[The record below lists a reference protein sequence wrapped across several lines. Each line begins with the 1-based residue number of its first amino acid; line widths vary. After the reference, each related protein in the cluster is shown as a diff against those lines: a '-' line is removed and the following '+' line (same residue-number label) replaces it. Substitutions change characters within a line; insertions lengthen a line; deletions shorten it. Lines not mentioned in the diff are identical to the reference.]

1 MNRAIHSSIR
11 LTCLIVP
18 ALALAACGEKEPDA
32 KAEAAGEILSGS
44 IDDAMLPLDSVRSQ
58 PPLAPQ
64 TEAAAAQGGANADVE
79 EMVEVPGEAAT
90 ATDAATAPA
99 LTIPTAAPPTPT
111 PSAPAKAQ

>member
-1 MNRAIHSSIR
+1 MNRAIHASIR
-11 LTCLIVP
+11 LTCLIAP

-64 TEAAAAQGGANADVE
+64 TEAADAQGGANADDE
-79 EMVEVPGEAAT
+79 ELVEVPGEATT
-90 ATDAATAPA
+90 ATDAAAAPA
-99 LTIPTAAPPTPT
+99 ITIPTIAPTPS